1 MDDTLETFVPLT
13 FRRRGA
19 RRVTDGSAQ
28 TCPGA
33 QSVAGRQMR
42 R

>member
-19 RRVTDGSAQ
+19 RRRLVPEMFLLHNSILKK
-28 TCPGA
+28 
-33 QSVAGRQMR
+33 VRMR
-42 R
+42 A